1 MEDLEGV
8 KRKSE
13 QEDKTSCHELDEE
26 PPNWPVVAQ
35 GGWIRTG
42 VWTVSEPTL
51 G

>member
-1 MEDLEGV
+1 MKDLEGV

-13 QEDKTSCHELDEE
+13 QEDKTCHELDEE